1 MPDGH
6 TRLLATSLSRPTWDA
21 LRGEPITELTRWAA
35 DEWEMFAGA
44 GPDVLEADLRVVPL
58 ATLVGFDPSLVA
70 ALSIEVG
77 TGLWREDGES
87 EWNEW
92 RSSSE

>member
-1 MPDGH
+1 MGDVFG
-6 TRLLATSLSRPTWDA
+6 SWS
-21 LRGEPITELTRWAA
+21 E
-35 DEWEMFAGA
+35 
-44 GPDVLEADLRVVPL
+44 VLEEDLRVVPL
-58 ATLVGFDPSLVA
+58 ATLIGFDPSL
-70 ALSIEVG
+70 ALALAIEVG